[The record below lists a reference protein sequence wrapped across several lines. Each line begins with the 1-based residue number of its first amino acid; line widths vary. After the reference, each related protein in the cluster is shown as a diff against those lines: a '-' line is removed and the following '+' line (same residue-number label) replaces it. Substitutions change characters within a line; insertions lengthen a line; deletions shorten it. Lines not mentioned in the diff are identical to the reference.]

1 METASRHRQQ
11 KNGSGPAAGRSRRER
26 RGRRG
31 RASLEAPETGASA
44 DGVPRVGVLDS
55 DSGFL
60 LVLSKRLE
68 RAGWEHTVLPAR
80 ITLKALSDVQVDA
93 LIIDL
98 DVLAEKRWAWLER
111 FCERRPDVRVV
122 ICTAAS
128 TPAERVRALRL
139 GADDWLSKPCHPEEL
154 MARVEAVTM
163 CRKRQSTRSLDPVSF
178 GEVQVRPDQF
188 QAFVSGLSLRLTRR
202 EYQLIELLARSDGE
216 ILTRERIYECLWGYE
231 MVRNDRSVDVFVHKL
246 RRKLERAS
254 PEWSYIRTHFGVGY
268 QLDPKPASDAD
279 ESAALDSRELIAA

>member
-1 METASRHRQQ
+1 METANRHRQHKQ
-11 KNGSGPAAGRSRRER
+11 VSAAGAARHRER
-26 RGRRG
+26 RGRRS
-31 RASLEAPETGASA
+31 RASLEIPEIGVAA
-44 DGVPRVGVLDS
+44 EGVPRVGVLDS

-68 RAGWEHTVLPAR
+68 RADWQHTVLPAR
-80 ITLKALSDVQVDA
+80 ITLKALSDVQADA
-93 LIIDL
+93 LILDL
-98 DVLAEKRWAWLER
+98 DVLGEKRWSWLER

-128 TPAERVRALRL
+128 TPAERVRALSL

-163 CRKRQSTRSLDPVSF
+163 CRKRQSTRNLDPVIF

-188 QAFVSGLSLRLTRR
+188 QAFVNGLSLRLTRR

-254 PEWSYIRTHFGVGY
+254 PVWSYIQTHFGVGY
-268 QLDPKPASDAD
+268 QLDPKQVS
-279 ESAALDSRELIAA
+279 ESGESSALDSRELLAA

>member
-1 METASRHRQQ
+1 METANLHRQHT
-11 KNGSGPAAGRSRRER
+11 KSSGATAARSRRER
-26 RGRRG
+26 RGKRS
-31 RASLEAPETGASA
+31 RAALEVPQAGAVA
-44 DGVPRVGVLDS
+44 EGVPRVGVLDS

-68 RAGWEHTVLPAR
+68 RADWQHTVLPAR

-93 LIIDL
+93 LILDL
-98 DVLAEKRWAWLER
+98 DVLGDRRWAWLER

-163 CRKRQSTRSLDPVSF
+163 CRKRQATRSLDPVIF

-188 QAFVSGLSLRLTRR
+188 QAFVNGLSLRLTRR

-254 PEWSYIRTHFGVGY
+254 PEWSYIQTHFGVGY
-268 QLDPKPASDAD
+268 QLDPKQVAD
-279 ESAALDSRELIAA
+279 GESATLDSRELIAA